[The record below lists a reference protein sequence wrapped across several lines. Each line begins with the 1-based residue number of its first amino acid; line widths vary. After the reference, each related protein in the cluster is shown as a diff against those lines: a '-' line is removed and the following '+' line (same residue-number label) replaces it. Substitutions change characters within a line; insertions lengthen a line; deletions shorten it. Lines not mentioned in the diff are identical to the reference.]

1 MQINQIKEGN
11 TVILQLEGDLD
22 ASSAIYL
29 DEELEKVIT
38 MPVQRILIDFKDL
51 HYISSTGLG
60 VFVSYMDRLRDR
72 QIQMVLYGMSSKVKN
87 VFAILGIDK
96 LLTIVENKEAA
107 LHQA

>member
-1 MQINQIKEGN
+1 MKTNLIKEGN

-29 DEELEKVIT
+29 DEELEKIIT

-51 HYISSTGLG
+51 QYISSTGLG

-72 QIQMVLYGMSSKVKN
+72 QIQMVLYGMSYKVQN

-96 LLTIVENKEAA
+96 LLTIVANKEAA
-107 LHQA
+107 LQQA